1 MDWTEDGEEMRGR
14 LMRIVALLL
23 ALATL
28 AERVCRAPLA
38 VRVLV
43 MGFLRSAEEVAWNF
57 ITGGRALP
65 APASEKNDPASAM
78 RLAGRFR
85 ALAIAL
91 AAFADRFSGRSR
103 VPIGISPRAFEAE
116 ADFTDLDRGRPQPFD
131 TS

>member
-1 MDWTEDGEEMRGR
+1 MDWTEDSEGTRGQ

-28 AERVCRAPLA
+28 AERACRAPLQ

-43 MGFLRSAEEVAWNF
+43 MGFLRPAEEVAWNF
-57 ITGGRALP
+57 VAGGRALP
-65 APASEKNDPASAM
+65 AGENDDPASAM

-85 ALAIAL
+85 ALAVVL
-91 AAFADRFSGRSR
+91 AAFADRFGGCGR
-103 VPIGISPRAFEAE
+103 VFIGILAAAAE
-116 ADFTDLDRGRPQPFD
+116 AAGDFTGQDGARPQPFD